1 MQQKLSFTKSL
12 TVSKALSALP
22 PLLWTLSWV
31 EGKLPWAPSCTVCA
45 WPTAISEAYLV
56 ATGVASRC
64 PGGRGESVHIPCR
77 GDGCRPVF
85 PQHPLSWDSCQPS
98 SWEFQRPSRVF
109 FSRPHPKR
117 RSLIY
122 YIIVEKEFGGKLE
135 YFNRWFHHHSS
146 WTRARHL
153 CLEHTKWLNT
163 GSISQALGT
172 PGQARPAAFPP
183 YSSRVTSVSGNFKS
197 TTGRMNKYLVTSL
210 IMWIATELILLCK
223 KTKTLC
229 RYFSYKLM

>member
-1 MQQKLSFTKSL
+1 MAHCHLRGLFGCHWGSEQVPGREGRICAHPMQGWRVPPGVSPTPSILGLMPAIFLS
-12 TVSKALSALP
+12 VSE
-22 PLLWTLSWV
+22 TLQ
-31 EGKLPWAPSCTVCA
+31 G
-45 WPTAISEAYLV
+45 I
-56 ATGVASRC
+56 
-64 PGGRGESVHIPCR
+64 
-77 GDGCRPVF
+77 
-85 PQHPLSWDSCQPS
+85 
-98 SWEFQRPSRVF
+98 

-153 CLEHTKWLNT
+153 CLEHAKWLNT